1 MITFFVIGIFVLTV
15 NLIYLAFKAAWGIMK
30 IVFFVIG
37 VPGLLIVLFVSG
49 LVYAAFPLLVLALL
63 VAFLRQVFKRI

>member
-15 NLIYLAFKAAWGIMK
+15 TLIQLAFKAAWGIMK

-49 LVYAAFPLLVLALL
+49 LVYAALPLLVLALL